1 MNRTVLYYNIYQC
14 PSTIPYFSLPYDETE
29 FSFADYIY
37 VYRALTSGKKD
48 EQILENIFQ
57 THNIDHPKDYF
68 ARSLSVSDIIVLDDG
83 GEKRAY
89 YVQPMGFKQIEYP
102 KSLSYTRR
110 PRNAVSSN

>member
-1 MNRTVLYYNIYQC
+1 MSKTICYEIYQC
-14 PSTIPYFSLPYDETE
+14 PPTIPYFLLPYDETE
-29 FSFADYIY
+29 FSFADYVH
-37 VYRALTSGKKD
+37 VYQGLISFAD
-48 EQILENIFQ
+48 NNQVLENIF
-57 THNIDHPKDYF
+57 TTLNIDHPKNYF

-102 KSLSYTRR
+102 KSLSFTRR